1 MWYMASILIIDN
13 DESIRTMLRTALEDQ
28 GYEVREAADGQ
39 DGLRQYR
46 ENPADLIILD
56 IFMPEISGF
65 EVMLELESEFPDVK
79 IIAISGGAQM
89 GLESKDFLKMLSR
102 LGALQTS
109 PKPLPLT
116 KMIEA
121 VQELV
126 GAPS

>member
-1 MWYMASILIIDN
+1 MVSILIIDD

-126 GAPS
+126 SAPS

>member
-1 MWYMASILIIDN
+1 MARILVIEDT
-13 DESIRTMLRTALEDQ
+13 DDVRTLLLRILEKA
-28 GYEVREAADGQ
+28 GYDVLSVSDGEE
-39 DGLRQYR
+39 GLRVFHR
-46 ENPADLIILD
+46 ELVDLVITDILLPKKDGVEIIR
-56 IFMPEISGF
+56 EIKQG
-65 EVMLELESEFPDVK
+65 FPDVK

-126 GAPS
+126 SAPS

>member
-1 MWYMASILIIDN
+1 MVSILIIDD

-65 EVMLELESEFPDVK
+65 EVMLELESEFSDVK

-89 GLESKDFLKMLSR
+89 GLEPEDFLKMLSR